1 MMEQM
6 EDNIKVMI
14 GRSKTVKKENQTAAP
29 ENLDF
34 QWTTSNVFV
43 ETWVDCSK
51 HYGFAYRLSD
61 GTLGFLYN
69 DGSVLTC
76 CDSR

>member
-1 MMEQM
+1 MEQM
-6 EDNIKVMI
+6 EDNIKIMI
-14 GRSKTVKKENQTAAP
+14 GRSKTITKEKRTIARQNQG
-29 ENLDF
+29 F
-34 QWTTSNVFV
+34 QWSTNNLFV

-69 DGSVLTC
+69 DGSILTC
-76 CDSR
+76 CDNR